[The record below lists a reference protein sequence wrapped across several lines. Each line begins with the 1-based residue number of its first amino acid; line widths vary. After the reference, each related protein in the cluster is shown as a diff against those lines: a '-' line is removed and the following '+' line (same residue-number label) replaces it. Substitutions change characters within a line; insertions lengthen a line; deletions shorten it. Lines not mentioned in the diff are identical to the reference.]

1 MATDNTD
8 IRMLNSLIETTIDSA
23 DGYEQAAAQATDSE
37 LAEMFRSFGSE
48 RRQVVADLRREV
60 VTLGGDP
67 EDDGSLLA
75 GAHRA
80 FLNLKSAFGSS
91 NERVIEEV
99 ERGED
104 HIKDKYEAAMA
115 EELSPSVRQAVD
127 KAYRSVRAGH
137 DTFSAM
143 KHRLAAV

>member
-1 MATDNTD
+1 MATDSTD

-23 DGYEQAAAQATDSE
+23 DGYEQAAAQATDRE
-37 LAEMFRSFGSE
+37 LAELFRRFGSE

-60 VTLGGDP
+60 VSLGGDP

-80 FLNLKSAFGSS
+80 FLNIKSAFGSS
-91 NERVIEEV
+91 NERVVEEV

-104 HIKDKYEAAMA
+104 HIKDKYEAAMT
-115 EELSPSVRQAVD
+115 EELSTPVRQAIE